1 MKSIKGIT
9 VGLIALLTADVVVAG
24 RCKPGSIS
32 SISTETKSSASTE
45 SLVPTTVDVSVT
57 TESSLSTSAA
67 SLETSS
73 ETQTSLLS
81 TTATS
86 SSIETSSASSII
98 SSIFTSTE
106 LLSTTEITTA
116 DQTTETVSTT
126 TTTEAAVLPTIA
138 NPGFDDNNNGSPWV
152 ITGQVS
158 SGAVFWKRSGPN
170 IISDQNRL
178 IRPGQSIAQQID
190 GLRTSLSYRIRF
202 FWVKFDTPSATAGCQ
217 LSATFGGQD
226 LGTVALL
233 PPRTPNSVF
242 EEYVSVVHQP
252 SNPSEELRI
261 RMDCISAGQTN
272 RFYVDDVS
280 IEFV

>member
-24 RCKPGSIS
+24 RCKPSSTS
-32 SISTETKSSASTE
+32 SISTEIKSSASTE
-45 SLVPTTVDVSVT
+45 SLVPTT
-57 TESSLSTSAA
+57 
-67 SLETSS
+67 TSS
-73 ETQTSLLS
+73 DTETSLLS

-98 SSIFTSTE
+98 SSTFTSIE

-138 NPGFDDNNNGSPWV
+138 NPGFDDNNNGSP
-152 ITGQVS
+152 
-158 SGAVFWKRSGPN
+158 
-170 IISDQNRL
+170 SDQNRL

-190 GLRTSLSYRIRF
+190 GLRTNLSYRIRF

-217 LSATFGGQD
+217 D
-226 LGTVALL
+226 LGTVTLL
-233 PPRTPNSVF
+233 PPRTPNNVF
-242 EEYVSVVHQP
+242 EGYVSVVHQP

-261 RMDCISAGQTN
+261 RMDCVSAGQTN
-272 RFYVDDVS
+272 IFYVDDVS